1 MPATYVKDKNINQ
14 YLEGGDTIVSGGMNT
29 RRKQSE
35 ALGRKSHT
43 DSSVYVNLE
52 KQIHAKHM
60 VSQKER

>member
-1 MPATYVKDKNINQ
+1 M
-14 YLEGGDTIVSGGMNT
+14 VSGGMNT
-29 RRKQSE
+29 RGKQSE